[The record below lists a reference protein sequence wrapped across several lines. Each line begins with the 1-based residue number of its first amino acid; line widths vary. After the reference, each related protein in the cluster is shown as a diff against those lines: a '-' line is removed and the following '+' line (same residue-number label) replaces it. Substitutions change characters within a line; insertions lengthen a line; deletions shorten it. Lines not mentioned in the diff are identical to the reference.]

1 MNTETE
7 MLKEDE
13 YLREFF
19 PIKYSLIPER
29 CKRLKEIENDITNQL
44 MIKDLVAGSLN
55 IPNGYFTFKLFM
67 KRFPELND
75 VKIKLL
81 YEKFK
86 DEITEEDKKNAS
98 DITEELKQMSFFN
111 MMADRGYHI
120 INGKWVLNSNR
131 FARHFLER
139 ADLVALNNNDIGVYN
154 KNGYYTRLNTDS
166 LVLGKL
172 AHKIMNEV
180 TDMWN
185 SFDEKEGIK
194 AIQRSTNLVNNL
206 MLDRNLINLR
216 NGMFNLRTYE
226 LKEHSP

>member
-7 MLKEDE
+7 VLKEDE

-29 CKRLKEIENDITNQL
+29 CKKLKEIENDITNEL
-44 MIKDLVAGSLN
+44 MIKELVAGSLN

-81 YEKFK
+81 YDKFK

-111 MMADRGYHI
+111 MMADRGY
-120 INGKWVLNSNR
+120 
-131 FARHFLER
+131 
-139 ADLVALNNNDIGVYN
+139 
-154 KNGYYTRLNTDS
+154 
-166 LVLGKL
+166 
-172 AHKIMNEV
+172 
-180 TDMWN
+180 
-185 SFDEKEGIK
+185 
-194 AIQRSTNLVNNL
+194 
-206 MLDRNLINLR
+206 
-216 NGMFNLRTYE
+216 
-226 LKEHSP
+226 LKEWYVQFEDV